1 MNKFLSTS
9 MTLLLLAT
17 CSVHAKPFAALS
29 DENEVQTVIEPAD
42 RVELSTSVIKGNKE
56 LPQILYIVP
65 WQEVK
70 KVTKKPKD
78 MVLHSLYGDIF
89 HPVTSKESIE

>member
-1 MNKFLSTS
+1 MIKRLLTGL
-9 MTLLLLAT
+9 LLLLAA
-17 CSVHAKPFAALS
+17 AKAAQAN
-29 DENEVQTVIEPAD
+29 EVEVQTIIEPAD
-42 RVELSTSVIKGNKE
+42 RVELTTSVIKGNKE

-89 HPVTSKESIE
+89 QPIKSRTEIE

>member
-1 MNKFLSTS
+1 MIKYLSTS
-9 MTLLLLAT
+9 MILLLLAT
-17 CSVHAKPFAALS
+17 CSLHAKPNAALS
-29 DENEVQTVIEPAD
+29 DENEVQTIIEPAD

-65 WQEVK
+65 WQEIK

-89 HPVTSKESIE
+89 EPVTTRETME

>member
-1 MNKFLSTS
+1 MKK
-9 MTLLLLAT
+9 LLFISLIIVSLAAT
-17 CSVHAKPFAALS
+17 TAKADYSEA
-29 DENEVQTVIEPAD
+29 EVQTIIEPAD
-42 RVELSTSVIKGNKE
+42 RVELTTSVIKGNKE

-89 HPVTSKESIE
+89 QPITSKESIE

>member
-1 MNKFLSTS
+1 MIKRLLTGL
-9 MTLLLLAT
+9 LLLLAA
-17 CSVHAKPFAALS
+17 AKAAQAN
-29 DENEVQTVIEPAD
+29 EVEVQTIIEPAD
-42 RVELSTSVIKGNKE
+42 RVELTTSVIKGNKE

-89 HPVTSKESIE
+89 QPITSRAEIE